1 LSFPVRKA
9 PSPSENPINQVNQL
23 SEITSEFLPDILLY
37 SSKLK
42 DVSRVVSEG
51 LLSASVPFT
60 SKREDVIKLRF
71 PAD

>member
-9 PSPSENPINQVNQL
+9 ASPSENPINQVNQV
-23 SEITSEFLPDILLY
+23 SEISSEFLPDISLY
-37 SSKLK
+37 RSKLK

-51 LLSASVPFT
+51 LLSAFILFT
-60 SKREDVIKLRF
+60 TKREDDIKLKF